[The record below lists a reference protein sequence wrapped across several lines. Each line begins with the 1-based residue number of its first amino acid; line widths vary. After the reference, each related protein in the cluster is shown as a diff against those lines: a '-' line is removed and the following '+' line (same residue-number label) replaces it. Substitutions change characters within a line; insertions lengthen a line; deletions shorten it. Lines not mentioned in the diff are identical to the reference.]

1 MSSMDYNTNNY
12 TITELLAILELDDPD
27 SDEIMD
33 TTNKL
38 INQFSVAGEN
48 QPQLVNFFQSIQTKL
63 LQYMQQ
69 LEILGKMPNILQMR
83 NKPMS
88 GGRMKHCLKIVM
100 FKRIK

>member
-1 MSSMDYNTNNY
+1 MSSIDYNTNNY

-38 INQFSVAGEN
+38 IKQFSVTGEN

-63 LQYMQQ
+63 F
-69 LEILGKMPNILQMR
+69 I
-83 NKPMS
+83 
-88 GGRMKHCLKIVM
+88 
-100 FKRIK
+100 

>member
-38 INQFSVAGEN
+38 INQFSTSN
-48 QPQLVNFFQSIQTKL
+48 IKKSKISICFRVKCIR
-63 LQYMQQ
+63 
-69 LEILGKMPNILQMR
+69 ILCF
-83 NKPMS
+83 
-88 GGRMKHCLKIVM
+88 CLYWSTTRVGPTT
-100 FKRIK
+100 